1 MKQALTA
8 LAAAA
13 TITVATVAV
22 PTSASAESPE
32 GWRLGEAAFIGSLA
46 LNALTIGPLAGPC
59 WGNGCGYF
67 GYYPRA
73 YAYYGNQY
81 YGSGGPA
88 YYGGPYYYGASYSC
102 VRKAWNGYRWV
113 RYNAC

>member
-1 MKQALTA
+1 MRKALTA

-22 PTSASAESPE
+22 PTSASAEWRE
-32 GWRLGEAAFIGSLA
+32 GWRWGEAAFISGLT
-46 LNALTIGPLAGPC
+46 LGALTNGPLAGPC
-59 WGNGCGYF
+59 WGNGCGYY

-73 YAYYGNQY
+73 YAYYDNQY
-81 YGSGGPA
+81 YG
-88 YYGGPYYYGASYSC
+88 YRASYSC
-102 VRKAWNGYRWV
+102 ARKAWNGYRWV